1 MRAAGGWHTCPLA
14 QRVMF
19 WSCTH
24 TICLIFELETNYA
37 LKMWMHNQFPGK
49 TARPRTRMVR
59 LLIISLLLVFTLPSP
74 EVWAQSG
81 AASGPVYVVE
91 YGDTLWDIALRFG
104 VSLDDLRAANGIGE
118 SGSIAVGMQLVIPGL
133 EGVEGVLTTQR
144 IGVGE
149 NLSSLSHSYGV
160 PPSIL
165 ARINR
170 LSSPAELYAGMSLI
184 LPVSEQE
191 PQPTQRTVLA
201 PGQSLL
207 ELAAARGVSPW
218 SVTAANGLG
227 SAWDAVPGEVLRFS
241 VPAGAEGA
249 EGPGA
254 LPDAVR
260 SMSVSPLPLVQ
271 GGTAVVALEGEAGLA
286 LQGSLADYPL
296 TFFPT
301 SQGGYAALQ
310 GVHAMQTPGQYLLR
324 IEGTLSSGAAFSFAQ
339 TLFVRSG
346 NYAFDP
352 VLVVSPETVDP
363 AVMEPEEAEWKAI
376 AAAATPDKLW
386 EGIWQSPTPPPFDQ
400 CWPSLFGNRRS
411 YNGSEYKYFHSG
423 LDFCGGVGTAIH
435 APAAGVVVFAGPLT
449 VRGNATIINH
459 GWGVYTGYMHQSE
472 ILVATGERV
481 SSGQL
486 IGKVGATGRVTG
498 PHLHWEVFVGG
509 VQVEPQDWLRQA
521 YP

>member
-1 MRAAGGWHTCPLA
+1 
-14 QRVMF
+14 
-19 WSCTH
+19 
-24 TICLIFELETNYA
+24 
-37 LKMWMHNQFPGK
+37 
-49 TARPRTRMVR
+49 MVR
-59 LLIISLLLVFTLPSP
+59 LLIISLLLFAALPSP
-74 EVWAQSG
+74 VVWAQSG
-81 AASGPVYVVE
+81 AAAGPVYVVE

-104 VSLDDLRAANGIGE
+104 VSLEDLRAANGIGE
-118 SGSIAVGMQLVIPGL
+118 NGSITDGMRLVIPGL

-149 NLSSLSHSYGV
+149 NLSSLSQYYGL
-160 PPSIL
+160 PPSVL
-165 ARINR
+165 ARLNR

-191 PQPTQRTVLA
+191 PQPSQRTVLA

-218 SVTAANGLG
+218 SMTAANELG
-227 SAWDAVPGEVLRFS
+227 SAWGAVPGEVLRFPA
-241 VPAGAEGA
+241 PAGTEGA

-260 SMSVSPLPLVQ
+260 SLSISPLPLVQ
-271 GGTAVVALEGEAGLA
+271 GRTAVIALEGDSGLA
-286 LQGSLADYPL
+286 LQGTLAGYPL
-296 TFFPT
+296 TFFPS

-310 GVHAMQTPGQYLLR
+310 GVHAMKAPGQYVLR

-339 TLFVRSG
+339 TVFVRGGS
-346 NYAFDP
+346 YAFDP
-352 VLVVSPETVDP
+352 VLVVSPETIDP
-363 AVMEPEEAEWKAI
+363 AVTEPEEAEWMAI
-376 AAAATPDKLW
+376 SAAATPEKLW
-386 EGIWQSPTPPPFDQ
+386 EGPWQSPTPPPFDQ
-400 CWPSLFGNRRS
+400 CWPSLYGNRRS
-411 YNGSEYKYFHSG
+411 YNGSEYKYFHTG

-449 VRGNATIINH
+449 VRGNATVINH

-481 SSGQL
+481 SPGQL

-509 VQVEPQDWLRQA
+509 IQVEPQDWLRQV